1 MKIPFNRMKNHS
13 FAVIFDMDGVI
24 VDSNPYHRIALG
36 KFCESHGYHL
46 SDKEM
51 REQIFGRT
59 NKDWLTRLFGRELPV
74 KEFLKL
80 EEEKERIFRELIEP
94 DIVPV
99 SGLLNFLEKLKE
111 RDIPRAIATS
121 APPANVSFT
130 LEKTGSAGFFET
142 IIDGSM
148 VTHSKPHPEIYIKTA
163 KTIGFATDRCL
174 VIEDSLSGIASARE
188 AGCPVIGI
196 TTTHSAAEL
205 TDTQMTINNF
215 NELKIQRLYQL
226 LDEN

>member
-1 MKIPFNRMKNHS
+1 MKRPFSRIKNHS

-24 VDSNPYHRIALG
+24 VDSNPYHRKALR
-36 KFCESHGYHL
+36 KFCESYGYHL
-46 SDKEM
+46 SDEEMKEK
-51 REQIFGRT
+51 IFGRT
-59 NKDWLTRLFGRELPV
+59 NKDWIIRLFGRDLPE

-80 EEEKERIFRELIEP
+80 EEEKERLFRELIEP
-94 DIVPV
+94 DILPV
-99 SGLLNFLEKLKE
+99 TGLLDFLENLKE
-111 RDIPRAIATS
+111 QDIPRAIATS

-130 LEKTGSAGFFET
+130 LEKTGSTRFFAT

-163 KTIGFATDRCL
+163 ESIGFATDRCV

-196 TTTHSAAEL
+196 TTTHSADEL
-205 TDTQMTINNF
+205 IDTRMTINNF
-215 NELKIQRLYQL
+215 NELKVKDIFRLF
-226 LDEN
+226 DEN